1 MEEET
6 HHVLL
11 WGALRF
17 LLGVAQMT
25 LAPLGVYAVLTVGL
39 EHWITWVLFAGAT
52 SATITSR
59 ILYGGRRDPK
69 LERHDDVPKR

>member
-1 MEEET
+1 MKEET

-25 LAPLGVYAVLTVGL
+25 LAPLGIMALLTVGL
-39 EHWITWVLFAGAT
+39 EHWVTWTLFAGAT

-59 ILYGGRRDPK
+59 VLYGGKRDPH
-69 LERHDDVPKR
+69 LKRNEDSEK

>member
-1 MEEET
+1 MKEET

-17 LLGVAQMT
+17 LLASAQVT

-39 EHWITWVLFAGAT
+39 EHWVTWALFAGAT

-59 ILYGGRRDPK
+59 LLYGGRRDPK
-69 LERHDDVPKR
+69 LERRDGSPK

>member
-1 MEEET
+1 MKEET

-25 LAPLGVYAVLTVGL
+25 LAPLGIMALLTVGL
-39 EHWITWVLFAGAT
+39 GHWVTWALFAGAT
-52 SATITSR
+52 IATITSR
-59 ILYGGRRDPK
+59 VLYGGKRDPN
-69 LERHDDVPKR
+69 LGRNDNSG